1 MQELMFYASSTTSLH
16 ALTVQ
21 NAQLGKV
28 HPLTEELSQTD
39 WIWPNFQYCRNS
51 AKTVRRQ
58 TLRQR
63 ISESIQGWLMALTFL
78 KKMLGI
84 YVRLLSLL
92 NVYRWC
98 TVSRADYCFCWLGI
112 IYTGLLKMID
122 GVIHNTLEIGVY
134 VFFYLIFV
142 TYLRDAL
149 HVHPLLF
156 YKHQHDNQ

>member
-16 ALTVQ
+16 TLTVQ

-28 HPLTEELSQTD
+28 HPLTEELSQRD

-51 AKTVRRQ
+51 TKTVRRQ
-58 TLRQR
+58 TLRRR
-63 ISESIQGWLMALTFL
+63 ISESIQGWRIALIFL

-98 TVSRADYCFCWLGI
+98 TAPRADYCF
-112 IYTGLLKMID
+112 
-122 GVIHNTLEIGVY
+122 
-134 VFFYLIFV
+134 
-142 TYLRDAL
+142 
-149 HVHPLLF
+149 
-156 YKHQHDNQ
+156 